1 MLSCLLGAEQSR
13 GVLGVGVGDEL
24 LLLDCGGGGAG
35 TDGCVSGGIGGRGVV
50 FLAGEDGCGG
60 RAGAVC
66 GGEL

>member
-1 MLSCLLGAEQSR
+1 M
-13 GVLGVGVGDEL
+13 GVGDEL

-35 TDGCVSGGIGGRGVV
+35 TDGCVSGGIGGWGVV
-50 FLAGEDGCGG
+50 FLAGEYGCGG